1 MARHSS
7 AGSPQDLV
15 LAARQAGV
23 TDDRVL
29 AAIAATPRTAFVP
42 PGYAASAY
50 QDEPVPIPHGQV
62 TSQPSL
68 SAMMIAALGLA
79 GGERV
84 LEVGTGYGYQAALLA
99 RLARQVVST
108 EIWPDMAARARSN
121 LQGLGIGNVLVIAGD
136 GTEGYPELAPYDGVI
151 VSAAFPG
158 VPPPLIEQ
166 LRAGGR
172 LVQPIGPGGHEQVMA
187 FERRG
192 ASLEPR
198 EVVTLASFVRLHGK
212 HGFDEGDI

>member
-7 AGSPQDLV
+7 TGSPQDLV

-42 PGYAASAY
+42 PGYAASAC

-99 RLARQVVST
+99 RLARQVVSI
-108 EIWPDMAARARSN
+108 EIWPDIAAQARNN

-151 VSAAFPG
+151 VSAAFPA

-172 LVQPIGPGGHEQVMA
+172 LVQPIGPGGHEQVTA
-187 FERRG
+187 FKRRG
-192 ASLEPR
+192 ASLEPQ
-198 EVVTLASFVRLHGK
+198 EVVTLASFVQLHGK
-212 HGFDEGDI
+212 HGFDPGDI